1 MFWKKFRKMHYKM
14 KIIEM
19 NLNIGIIFKVPK
31 DSNEHLFR
39 MFLRQ
44 FVKYAW
50 FNIAIPNKI
59 SIFIKKM
66 FDYIEKTIENK
77 MVMETKIS
85 LEVENMIY

>member
-1 MFWKKFRKMHYKM
+1 M

-19 NLNIGIIFKVPK
+19 NLNIGIIFNVPK

-66 FDYIEKTIENK
+66 FDYIERTIENK
-77 MVMETKIS
+77 MVMETIAVVLHRHIVVSQNLIKM
-85 LEVENMIY
+85 EVCY